1 MKQKTNGFTL
11 VELLVVIAIIAVITG
26 ISLPALSDVMSRRQ
40 LVGVAQSIQMACMS
54 TRARA
59 IAQREDQYLV
69 FYYNGNNTNRD
80 ARINNPI
87 SNGNISNGNTNSCPN
102 GKNYTIVS
110 YDSNT
115 NDNPSPNNIIL
126 QVGNPIEIPDVITY
140 ERPDHLNG
148 NLSNY
153 YPFYLTFHSDGT
165 LSFSNNHINTSNSP
179 DGTNQ
184 ENYDTDLIF
193 SQVDFMMRCYIDIN
207 QNTGKV
213 RSRIKEPQRNNNN

>member
-26 ISLPALSDVMSRRQ
+26 ISLPALSDVMSKRQ

-59 IAQREDQYLV
+59 IAQREEQYLV
-69 FYYNGNNTNRD
+69 FYCKENKNKSANRD
-80 ARINNPI
+80 QSFSS
-87 SNGNISNGNTNSCPN
+87 SNTLNLT

-110 YDSNT
+110 YDSNK
-115 NDNPSPNNIIL
+115 NDASPVTL
-126 QVGNPIEIPDVITY
+126 QVGNPIEIPDVISY
-140 ERPDHLNG
+140 ETPKATSDTDTD
-148 NLSNY
+148 LS
-153 YPFYLTFHSDGT
+153 FYLTFYSDGT
-165 LSFSNNHINTSNSP
+165 LSFSNSSLNKSNSP
-179 DGTNQ
+179 EGTSISNPD
-184 ENYDTDLIF
+184 NYDTDLKF

-213 RSRIKEPQRNNNN
+213 RSKIKESKPEHEDKK